1 MLKRLAPRWRS
12 AALVVAAFAVLA
24 AIFAAVTDRKDADY
38 WSGYTDAQHWV
49 DDGGYA
55 AADESIDAYCRGRT
69 AAAHRYRNYE
79 RGCVA
84 GGRNAMKSGR

>member
-1 MLKRLAPRWRS
+1 MLKR
-12 AALVVAAFAVLA
+12 
-24 AIFAAVTDRKDADY
+24 
-38 WSGYTDAQHWV
+38 TDAQHWV

-84 GGRNAMKSGR
+84 GGRNAMRSGR